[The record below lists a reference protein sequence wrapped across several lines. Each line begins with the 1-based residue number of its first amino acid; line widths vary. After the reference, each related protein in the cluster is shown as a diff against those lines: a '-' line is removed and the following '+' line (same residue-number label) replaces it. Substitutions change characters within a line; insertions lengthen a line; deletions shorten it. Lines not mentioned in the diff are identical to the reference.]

1 MGIQPV
7 RGTIAAVPLLVLI
20 LLVGACAPNG
30 DVAADVDPEAEAMV
44 QVNNDLI
51 PSTVVTVWAIPDVG
65 SRQMLGTV
73 SPGDSETLRFDAGT
87 ATREYRLRARTTA
100 GAEIVSTPFS
110 LAAGEGV
117 EWSLNSNMVTPL

>member
-1 MGIQPV
+1 MATLPV
-7 RGTIAAVPLLVLI
+7 RRAIAAVPALILI

-30 DVAADVDPEAEAMV
+30 VDTDVDPEAEAAI

-51 PSTVVTVWAIPDVG
+51 PSTVVTVWIIPDVG

-73 SPGDSETLRFDAGT
+73 SPGDSETLRFDAGAT
-87 ATREYRLRARTTA
+87 TREYRLRARTTA

-110 LAAGEGV
+110 LAAGQAV
-117 EWSLNSNMVTPL
+117 EWNLNSNMVTPL